1 MSTDRLVCIV
11 DDDAAVRDSISL
23 MLGLKGFDCRT
34 YADGVAFLTATP
46 NRPCCLVLDIK
57 MGEMNGLMLQEK
69 IKSLN
74 LPVEIV
80 FLTAYAD
87 VDVMRSAFL
96 NSAVDFLEKPVVMTL
111 LIAALEKAFE
121 RLKAKED
128 VRLNESLQDA
138 LTPREKEVLEVI
150 AQGLTHRQIGDLLGI
165 SPRTVEVHKS
175 RIMEKLEVKTLAELI
190 KKSMK
195 SDRLS

>member
-96 NSAVDFLEKPVVMTL
+96 NSAVDFLEKPVVMSQ
-111 LIAALEKAFE
+111 LIEALEKAFE

-128 VRLNESLQDA
+128 VRSNESLQDA

>member
-1 MSTDRLVCIV
+1 MSTDQLVCIV

-34 YADGVAFLTATP
+34 YADGVAFLTAIP

-96 NSAVDFLEKPVVMTL
+96 NEAVDFLEKPVVMTQL
-111 LIAALEKAFE
+111 TEALEKAFE
-121 RLKAKED
+121 RLKTKAE
-128 VRLNESLQDA
+128 VSRHEGLQEA
-138 LTPREKEVLEVI
+138 LTSREKEVLEVI
-150 AQGLTHRQIGDLLGI
+150 AQGLTHRQIGDVLGI

-175 RIMEKLEVKTLAELI
+175 RIMEKLKVKTLAELI
-190 KKSMK
+190 KRAMQHP
-195 SDRLS
+195 RT

>member
-96 NSAVDFLEKPVVMTL
+96 NSAVDFLEKPVVMTQ
-111 LIAALEKAFE
+111 LIEALEKAFE

-128 VRLNESLQDA
+128 VRSNDSLQDA